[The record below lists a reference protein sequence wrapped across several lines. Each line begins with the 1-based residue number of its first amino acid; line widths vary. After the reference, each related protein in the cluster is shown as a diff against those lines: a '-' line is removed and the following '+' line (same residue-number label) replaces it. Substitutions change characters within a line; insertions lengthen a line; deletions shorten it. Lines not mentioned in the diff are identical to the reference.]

1 MYDLLETHERNAAH
15 EQGWD
20 VFYVYDQTRER
31 WLLAPLPLTF
41 SPSIGATQVMNHVIS
56 KAQFRDSLCIK
67 VLRMCTHFRPH
78 STPRKKK

>member
-1 MYDLLETHERNAAH
+1 MCDLLSPIEQAEAH
-15 EQGWD
+15 QQGWD
-20 VFYVYDQTRER
+20 VFYVYDQTRGR

-41 SPSIGATQVMNHVIS
+41 SPSVGAAQVMNHIVA

-67 VLRMCTHFRPH
+67 VLRMCSHFRPH